1 MDKPTD
7 GKDKTP
13 SQELPRERC
22 LNNGAVSL
30 SLRECLALL
39 VTGDGS
45 DPTDEALDVAARLLD
60 RVGTDLPEPEQSH
73 AFFNAM
79 ESSGQAHMNEIPG
92 MGPTPRARVLAA
104 FELGR
109 RYDGY
114 RARLRRSAHLRFE
127 PQTLPLKALS
137 QVPWERRQDVNE
149 WLGFVPV
156 YSSGEVGTFCLVE
169 RGLRHTV
176 HTDPL
181 ELFSRLL
188 TLRPQAFYLFHN
200 HPSGDLTPSREDLN
214 LTREVESLSAR
225 LGIRL
230 LGHGI
235 VSREE
240 DAWIGSWSKDKPTP
254 TC

>member
-1 MDKPTD
+1 METPTH

-13 SQELPRERC
+13 SPELPSERC

-30 SLRECLALL
+30 SLRECLAIL

-45 DPTDEALDVAARLLD
+45 DPGPESLEVAGRILE

-79 ESSGQAHMNEIPG
+79 ESNSPSHMNEIPG

-127 PQTLPLKALS
+127 PKTLPLKAIS
-137 QVPWERRQDVNE
+137 QVPWERRQDVHE

-156 YSSGEVGTFCLVE
+156 YSSGEVGTFCMVD
-169 RGLRHTV
+169 RGLRHQV

-214 LTREVESLSAR
+214 LTREVENLSAR

-235 VSREE
+235 VSRDE
-240 DAWIGSWSKDKPTP
+240 DAWIGSWSKDKPAP